1 MDAGKAAAQAVH
13 AARLSLLRH
22 LQHHPD
28 QAVEFL
34 DRNSIGSVVVLDAPT
49 LTDLERLATLAALH
63 ELPWAMFV
71 DSEHVL
77 PPHFDGS
84 PITTALAIGPAQ
96 QSRIKPLV
104 RKYRCLKG
112 TQS

>member
-22 LQHHPD
+22 LQNHPD
-28 QAVEFL
+28 QAVEFH
-34 DRNSIGSVVVLDAPT
+34 DRNSIGSFVVLDATT
-49 LTDLERLATLAALH
+49 LTDIERLATLATLH

-77 PPHFDGS
+77 LPHFDGS